1 LVTQRWRTERR
12 GGGGGGGRRGR
23 EGRRE
28 EEEVGQLKGRRKQ
41 LDFFGSRIPEDFL
54 FSIFLGNPS
63 LALHPES
70 GKP

>member
-28 EEEVGQLKGRRKQ
+28 EEEVGQLKGEKQ
-41 LDFFGSRIPEDFL
+41 LDFFGSRIPEDIL